1 MRSVN
6 NNQQTPN
13 QNEQSQKEK
22 NVSSLITVLPSAQ
35 NKRNKI
41 KEEILSKYNK
51 LKKGKLL
58 KEIVH
63 DTMID
68 KNIQTTLSIP
78 QKTLKT
84 LSSKILKFLS
94 ILRFEN
100 FNNYM
105 NLITSIFGFKSK
117 QLDYKD
123 IFSICQNQFCLLGI

>member
-1 MRSVN
+1 MKNEKTQTNEPMNIIRSIPMRSVN

-105 NLITSIFGFKSK
+105 NLIT
-117 QLDYKD
+117 
-123 IFSICQNQFCLLGI
+123 

>member
-1 MRSVN
+1 M
-6 NNQQTPN
+6 
-13 QNEQSQKEK
+13 
-22 NVSSLITVLPSAQ
+22 LPSAQ

-84 LSSKILKFLS
+84 LSSKILQFLS

-123 IFSICQNQFCLLGI
+123 IFSICQNQFCLLGIKYDIVYNSESNPEPFSSYKDKGT